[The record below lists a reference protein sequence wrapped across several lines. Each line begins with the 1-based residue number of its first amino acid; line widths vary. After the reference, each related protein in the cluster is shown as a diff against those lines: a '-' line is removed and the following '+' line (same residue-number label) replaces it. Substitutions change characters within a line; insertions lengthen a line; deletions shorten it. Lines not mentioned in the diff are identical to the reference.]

1 MIAAL
6 AGALLAGALTTL
18 APCALTL
25 LPVVVGGSLQGA
37 VTSEAR
43 RRAVVITAALGASV
57 VVFTLLLRVS
67 TALIDVPPRAWQL
80 VSGSVLVGL
89 GVAAT
94 APELWDRVAIAT
106 RLSSA
111 TAQGLSRSHQRRGI
125 AGAALTGAAL
135 GPVFT
140 SCSPLYAY
148 VVVTVLPAEPAR
160 GLGLLAAYVLG
171 LCAVLLAV
179 GLVGQRAVRRL
190 RWAADPHAAWRRALG
205 VLVMIVGLLIATG
218 VVHDVETWI
227 VEHSRFGPWSWEP
240 NLPVGGSSTPAP

>member
-148 VVVTVLPAEPAR
+148 VVVTVLPAEPAAGWGCSR
-160 GLGLLAAYVLG
+160 HTFSGYARSCWPSALWGSGPSDA
-171 LCAVLLAV
+171 CAGPRTRTQPGA
-179 GLVGQRAVRRL
+179 G
-190 RWAADPHAAWRRALG
+190 
-205 VLVMIVGLLIATG
+205 
-218 VVHDVETWI
+218 
-227 VEHSRFGPWSWEP
+227 HSAC
-240 NLPVGGSSTPAP
+240 SS